1 MNNVVLVGRIT
12 KDPECDEKESG
23 KKLTNITV
31 AVQRPFKNADNL
43 YDTDFIRCVLWN
55 SIAES
60 AAEYCKTGD
69 VIGVKGRLETQTY
82 EDKEGNVRYSMQVVA
97 ERISFLASKKT
108 KISETQ
114 EEEPC

>member
-12 KDPECDEKESG
+12 KDPEYDEKESG
-23 KKLTNITV
+23 KKLTHITV
-31 AVQRPFKNADNL
+31 AVQRPYKNADNL

-60 AAEYCKTGD
+60 ASEYCKTGD

-82 EDKEGNVRYSMQVVA
+82 EDKDGNTRYVMQVVA

-108 KISETQ
+108 KIK
-114 EEEPC
+114 EEETTEPC